1 MTLLYR
7 RLQPTITANEWV
19 PPAPQSDLRAQA
31 MRISP
36 GRGLCAES
44 RELKGAHMNNDDRD
58 LLQILESELDF
69 LNKGGYHRSVRTPR
83 ESTICFQ
90 DSPVCPEYPC
100 RTHNDQCLLM
110 QFVPQGERSSAV
122 PCHHIPL
129 NDKGDTVESLVSED
143 SQGAQEALRTWL
155 QRAIDNLK
163 QKQDGSQVVS

>member
-1 MTLLYR
+1 
-7 RLQPTITANEWV
+7 
-19 PPAPQSDLRAQA
+19 
-31 MRISP
+31 
-36 GRGLCAES
+36 
-44 RELKGAHMNNDDRD
+44 
-58 LLQILESELDF
+58 
-69 LNKGGYHRSVRTPR
+69 
-83 ESTICFQ
+83 
-90 DSPVCPEYPC
+90 
-100 RTHNDQCLLM
+100 M